1 MREERTHDLYPH
13 GLPFLHEQRPG
24 ELGEAPHF
32 VQVHLLG
39 HLHGVVDEVGAEEC
53 GDSQQAHGH
62 GFGGPNG
69 IDAFRVQQGGGK
81 LLTLQDSGGHPDSMC
96 TGLHPVAQL
105 KGPRPA
111 QQLGDEVGLPRAV
124 GATDGQDSHRLVD
137 GSQQL

>member
-1 MREERTHDLYPH
+1 MDS
-13 GLPFLHEQRPG
+13 PFCKRPG
-24 ELGEAPHF
+24 ELCEAPHL

-53 GDSQQAHGH
+53 GDSQQACIHGLR
-62 GFGGPNG
+62 GSNG
-69 IDAFRVQQGGGK
+69 INAFRVQQDCDK
-81 LLTLQDSGGHPDSMC
+81 LLTLQDSGGHPDSTC

-111 QQLGDEVGLPRAV
+111 QQSGDEVGFPRAV
-124 GATDGQDSHRLVD
+124 GTTDGQDSHRLVD